1 MIHKVKFRLLA
12 VAVALVLAAI
22 LWTFVLNV
30 RLDRGVQINLT
41 EDQQIRFKLLR
52 EKERLTIEKYE
63 EIRIL

>member
-12 VAVALVLAAI
+12 VAVALVLADI

-30 RLDRGVQINLT
+30 HLDRGVQINLT
-41 EDQQIRFKLLR
+41 EDQQIRFKLPR